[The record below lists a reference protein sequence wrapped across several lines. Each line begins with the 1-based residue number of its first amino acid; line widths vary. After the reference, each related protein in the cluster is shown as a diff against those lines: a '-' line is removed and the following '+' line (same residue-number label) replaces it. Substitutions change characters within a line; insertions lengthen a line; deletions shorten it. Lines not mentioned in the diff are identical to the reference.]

1 MKSTEQDD
9 NQKIEIA
16 RDDAQLEESV
26 IAQLAANLIKENDH
40 LSDSVKNRLAN
51 ARQLSVNRLLSLQSQ
66 TQLATS
72 NGVFSYVTNYF
83 TQHRAVSAAF
93 VMMLV
98 TFFAVQQF
106 GLNDNIENS
115 DAYLLASDLPPEAF
129 ADKGFNTW
137 IASAQ
142 N

>member
-1 MKSTEQDD
+1 MKSTEQNN
-9 NQKIEIA
+9 NQKRNIA
-16 RDDAQLEESV
+16 SDDAQFEESA
-26 IAQLAANLIKENDH
+26 IAQLAANLIKEDDL
-40 LSDSVKNRLAN
+40 LSDTVKNRLAD
-51 ARQLSVNRLLSLQSQ
+51 ARQLTVNRLLSLQSQ

-72 NGVFSYVTNYF
+72 SGVFSYVSNYF

-93 VMMLV
+93 VIMLV

>member
-1 MKSTEQDD
+1 MKSTKQNE
-9 NQKIEIA
+9 NQKRNVVAENTQF
-16 RDDAQLEESV
+16 DESA
-26 IAQLAANLIKENDH
+26 IAQLAANLIKEDDH
-40 LSDSVKNRLAN
+40 LSDTVKNRLAE
-51 ARQLSVNRLLSLQSQ
+51 ARQLTVNRLLTLQNQS
-66 TQLATS
+66 QLATS
-72 NGVFSYVTNYF
+72 NGVFKNATHYF
-83 TQHRAVSAAF
+83 MQHRAVSAAF